1 MKKVD
6 EYSDEQLIEA
16 QMKCA
21 ACQANMI
28 LKKGEID
35 LRVKGKL
42 YLVRD
47 IFYEECPSC
56 GEKVLL
62 PEIAQKLYGKIE
74 NKQFKEESV
83 SIPVLNGT

>member
-1 MKKVD
+1 MR
-6 EYSDEQLIEA
+6 
-16 QMKCA
+16 CA
-21 ACQANMI
+21 ACQTNMV

-56 GEKVLL
+56 GEKVLS
-62 PEIAQKLYGKIE
+62 PEVAQKLYEKIK
-74 NKQFKEESV
+74 NKQFREESI